1 MPILAIDTAS
11 RWTAIALLDEQKD
24 KIIAEKGWVA
34 TLRQTVE
41 LAPSIDE
48 MLQNAALRPADLSG
62 ISVAIG
68 PGSYTGLRIG
78 MGLARGLALVHK
90 LPIAAIRTHDIVAQ
104 NVPQSPQKL
113 LVGVEAGRKRVLI
126 APYVWSQEKKQ
137 GWDRAGEIDNPTWP
151 ELFESIQEPVLLAG
165 EVPSEIAE
173 QIQSNADLSKMI
185 ELAAAEYS
193 VRSAAILA
201 RLGHQQI
208 SSGSLPDQDLLVPQ
222 YLRHP

>member
-78 MGLARGLALVHK
+78 MGL
-90 LPIAAIRTHDIVAQ
+90 
-104 NVPQSPQKL
+104 S
-113 LVGVEAGRKRVLI
+113 LI
-126 APYVWSQEKKQ
+126 H
-137 GWDRAGEIDNPTWP
+137 I
-151 ELFESIQEPVLLAG
+151 
-165 EVPSEIAE
+165 
-173 QIQSNADLSKMI
+173 
-185 ELAAAEYS
+185 
-193 VRSAAILA
+193 
-201 RLGHQQI
+201 
-208 SSGSLPDQDLLVPQ
+208 
-222 YLRHP
+222 